1 MRFLLAGLAV
11 LLALRALP
19 VAAACQPVTS
29 PNDLCAALS
38 NPCFIDGKQCPVVSG
53 TTLDFGTRNV
63 VLRQGTALDV
73 GAGNMTIVAGS
84 VEMQPGTALLGAGGM
99 IVVHATQDGIR
110 VLRSTTGTRARI
122 DVRDPAVSNRIE
134 LVAAGTIQIDGV
146 LDARGTNTD
155 GAGGSLDVAGT
166 SIVVSGDLL
175 ASGGPLGI
183 GGAISLDAAPGNLV
197 LSGVLE
203 GFGGSGGLVDLGA
216 TGSITANGTIDIRAS
231 GAGGEGGLMT
241 VSTDTG
247 AITLGGKVFM
257 QGDEG
262 TIDEGG
268 ASGGDL
274 SVTSGGALTLS
285 AAFELSGAPP
295 DGEGGDIF
303 FMSVHDTVQT
313 GLVQAQGRGS
323 ESDGG
328 AVQFDCHGAL
338 TLGPIDVHGAETLLD
353 SGGGVTATSWCDMTF
368 PASRLITAEGDKGTV
383 ILQAGGQMTL
393 AGTIKSGGSITLEYL
408 SLPPVVA
415 GATLVP
421 PTTPQKN
428 ETLNACPVA
437 CDQAV
442 CGNGTI
448 ECAEGC
454 DDHNTTD
461 GDGCHHD
468 CTVENLCGDGRVD
481 SAEQC
486 DPPNPCG
493 GCSASCQFEACGN
506 GMLECGEGCDDGN
519 QIAGDG
525 CEACRVIPAG
535 CGDGDKTG
543 LEECDDGNTTD
554 GDGCSHECRTE
565 ACGNGTVDAGEDCDD
580 RKHTCG
586 GCAPNCKFE
595 VCGNGVVDCG
605 EECDDGEDN
614 GKPGGSCL
622 PEVCQPG
629 PICST
634 ASTDACIPCG
644 ASTDCDPT
652 GACGPTACMDGV
664 CTAVSP
670 PTCDDGLPCNGTE
683 TCDPASGCVAG
694 SAPACSGEDACMVYG
709 CEDPAGCVAD
719 PLPGYELP
727 KCRIGVAAGLIAN
740 AASGDIS
747 SKMKSKLT
755 KKLTALGSRVLAAE
769 QAGGNVKK
777 VKKALKVAGKQL
789 KGVIKL
795 VTKQRGKKIGPSLAD
810 AVLAQL
816 SPLPPVLTALTP

>member
-1 MRFLLAGLAV
+1 MRFLARGLAV
-11 LLALRALP
+11 LLALRP
-19 VAAACQPVTS
+19 CPSPPPRQPVTS

-183 GGAISLDAAPGNLV
+183 GGAISLGRRARQLSSCPASSKASAAAAASSTWAPPAR
-197 LSGVLE
+197 SRR
-203 GFGGSGGLVDLGA
+203 
-216 TGSITANGTIDIRAS
+216 TARSTSAPS

-285 AAFELSGAPP
+285 AAFELTGAPP

-313 GLVQAQGRGS
+313 GLVQAQGRGA

-353 SGGGVTATSWCDMTF
+353 SGRRRDGHLVVRHDV
-368 PASRLITAEGDKGTV
+368 PRE
-383 ILQAGGQMTL
+383 
-393 AGTIKSGGSITLEYL
+393 
-408 SLPPVVA
+408 PP
-415 GATLVP
+415 
-421 PTTPQKN
+421 
-428 ETLNACPVA
+428 
-437 CDQAV
+437 
-442 CGNGTI
+442 
-448 ECAEGC
+448 
-454 DDHNTTD
+454 DH
-461 GDGCHHD
+461 
-468 CTVENLCGDGRVD
+468 GRGR
-481 SAEQC
+481 Q
-486 DPPNPCG
+486 G
-493 GCSASCQFEACGN
+493 H
-506 GMLECGEGCDDGN
+506 
-519 QIAGDG
+519 
-525 CEACRVIPAG
+525 R
-535 CGDGDKTG
+535 
-543 LEECDDGNTTD
+543 
-554 GDGCSHECRTE
+554 
-565 ACGNGTVDAGEDCDD
+565 
-580 RKHTCG
+580 
-586 GCAPNCKFE
+586 
-595 VCGNGVVDCG
+595 
-605 EECDDGEDN
+605 
-614 GKPGGSCL
+614 
-622 PEVCQPG
+622 
-629 PICST
+629 
-634 ASTDACIPCG
+634 
-644 ASTDCDPT
+644 
-652 GACGPTACMDGV
+652 
-664 CTAVSP
+664 
-670 PTCDDGLPCNGTE
+670 
-683 TCDPASGCVAG
+683 DPA
-694 SAPACSGEDACMVYG
+694 
-709 CEDPAGCVAD
+709 
-719 PLPGYELP
+719 
-727 KCRIGVAAGLIAN
+727 RRAA
-740 AASGDIS
+740 
-747 SKMKSKLT
+747 
-755 KKLTALGSRVLAAE
+755 R
-769 QAGGNVKK
+769 
-777 VKKALKVAGKQL
+777 
-789 KGVIKL
+789 
-795 VTKQRGKKIGPSLAD
+795 
-810 AVLAQL
+810 
-816 SPLPPVLTALTP
+816 